1 MPLNRPAS
9 RRLIAAAALVILFG
23 TPAFA
28 QQTQLSVGYV
38 GINSDNV
45 IAFIAKETG
54 IFAKEWARRRTH
66 LLWRR
71 QHRDDGAHF
80 WRDADHANCRARN
93 RQRGS

>member
-28 QQTQLSVGYV
+28 QQTRLSVGYV

-54 IFAKEWARRRTH
+54 IFARNGLDVELIYFGGGSTATMAC
-66 LLWRR
+66 R
-71 QHRDDGAHF
+71 QKP
-80 WRDADHANCRARN
+80 
-93 RQRGS
+93 S